1 MAIQYSPIE
10 RLEFGLRWES
20 ARCTYFEQMGWK
32 SKVTELN
39 ARIDQIQYDLNQIYS
54 DS

>member
-10 RLEFGLRWES
+10 RLEFGLRWEC
-20 ARCTYFEQMGWK
+20 ARCAYFEQMGWK
-32 SKVTELN
+32 SRVTELN

-54 DS
+54 DG